1 MWWPRKPQPPITR
14 TEVESLVEGS
24 VWDDMMVTV
33 FWCDWMGKEEG
44 NGLELVSEGVGEDLN
59 ERLLGFFSPRK
70 LEDYVGLGLSSR

>member
-1 MWWPRKPQPPITR
+1 
-14 TEVESLVEGS
+14 
-24 VWDDMMVTV
+24 MVTV